1 MKQSMR
7 IVMVLLGALTIAMW
21 FGISSVSKEKEVLT
35 SQYNELETD
44 LMKRES
50 AFDEMLTLYDKVE
63 DQISDILERESLI
76 QHQGNDRL
84 DKRNNEKIFKEIN
97 MIDDLIFRSKQ
108 DLRKL
113 EDEAKSANMKLG
125 VFEKR
130 INGLHAELKERSEVI
145 TTLKAELSKKDE
157 TLAMMISEKDSLNQ
171 TIHAQLEHLGLR
183 ELEVKQLTAQNNEL
197 NKSFLAIGTYDD
209 LKAKGVVDKE
219 GGFLGLFGKTVALQ
233 ENADE
238 RAFLTVDRRNVQ
250 KLRIEASSLS
260 LVSNHPQG
268 SYQILPGESEAEK
281 VLEITDPEAFWKIS
295 KYLVISKRS

>member
-21 FGISSVSKEKEVLT
+21 FGISSVSKKKEVLT
-35 SQYNELETD
+35 TQYNELEGD

-50 AFDEMLTLYDKVE
+50 AFDKMLTLYDKVE

-130 INGLHAELKERSEVI
+130 INGLQAELKERSEVI

-171 TIHAQLEHLGLR
+171 TIHAQLENLGLR
-183 ELEVKQLTAQNNEL
+183 ELEVKQLMAQNNEL

-238 RAFLTVDRRNVQ
+238 KAFMAVDRRNVQ
-250 KLRIEASSLS
+250 KLRIEAASLS

-281 VLEITDPEAFWKIS
+281 VLEITDPESFWKIS
-295 KYLVISKRS
+295 KYLVISKKS

>member
-1 MKQSMR
+1 MK
-7 IVMVLLGALTIAMW
+7 IGVVLLGALTIAMW
-21 FGISSVSKEKEVLT
+21 FGISSVSKKKEVLT
-35 SQYNELETD
+35 NQYNQLETE
-44 LMKRES
+44 LMQKEL
-50 AFDEMLTLYDKVE
+50 AFNGMLTLYDKVE

-84 DKRNNEKIFKEIN
+84 DKRNNEKIFKQIS

-113 EDEAKSANMKLG
+113 EDETKSANLKLG

-130 INGLHAELKERSEVI
+130 INGLQASLNERSEVI
-145 TTLKAELSKKDE
+145 TNLKAELSKKDE
-157 TLAMMISEKDSLNQ
+157 TLAMMINQQDSLNL
-171 TIHAQLEHLGLR
+171 TINAQLESIGLK

-209 LKAKGVVDKE
+209 LKAKGVVNKE
-219 GGFLGLFGKTVALQ
+219 GGFLGIFGKTVALQ
-233 ENADE
+233 DDADDKE
-238 RAFLTVDRRNVQ
+238 FMAVDRRNVQ
-250 KLRIEASSLS
+250 KLRIEAAALS

-295 KYLVISKRS
+295 KYLVISKKS